1 MSTAN
6 LFEHVF
12 DQAFQKKIDWVND
25 AINCALMTS
34 SYTPNLG
41 TNTFWSDISANECPN
56 TGNYTTGG
64 VALGTKTHVPTAANS
79 WGTSAATST
88 AYTYGQ
94 IVRPATGNGFVYR
107 CVVAGTSGGTAPT
120 WPTVV
125 GTTVTDGSV
134 TWVNA
139 GESVSV
145 FSSASASW
153 TSSTISASYAVL
165 YDAQTGV
172 STTEPL
178 IAVINIGALA
188 SSNGTFTVPPDTVL
202 GWFALTPA

>member
-6 LFEHVF
+6 LYENVF
-12 DQAFQKKIDWVND
+12 DQAFQGKINWVSD
-25 AINCALMTS
+25 AINCALMS
-34 SYTPNLG
+34 SGYTPNLA
-41 TNTFWSDISANECPN
+41 TDVHWSDISAHET
-56 TGNYTTGG
+56 TGTAYSAGG

-94 IVRPATGNGFVYR
+94 IVRPATGNGYVYR
-107 CVVAGTSGGTAPT
+107 CVVAGTSGGSAPT

-165 YDAQTGV
+165 YDAQTGT
-172 STTEPL
+172 SSTEPL

-188 SSNGTFTVPPDTVL
+188 SSNGTFTVPPDAVL